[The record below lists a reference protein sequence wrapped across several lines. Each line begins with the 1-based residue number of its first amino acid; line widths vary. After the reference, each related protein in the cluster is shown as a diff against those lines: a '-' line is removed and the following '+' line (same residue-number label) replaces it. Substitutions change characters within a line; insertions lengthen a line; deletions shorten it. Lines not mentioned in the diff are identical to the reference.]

1 MTNTFSNL
9 LHLSELTR
17 TGILELVMVYNKPP
31 YTILEV

>member
-17 TGILELVMVYNKPP
+17 TGIIQLVTLLKKN
-31 YTILEV
+31 T